1 MSAAGTDTVKALS
14 EAVAKDP
21 KNAVAT
27 FKLARKYDTRYLR
40 DKALDLYRKFL
51 ALDPAGT
58 SGTTEYGKATVT
70 NKAYA
75 EFSVGV
81 ISISAGPRSVE
92 PLKAYLKTAAE
103 GPLLRDA
110 WRRLAGYYR
119 YTA

>member
-14 EAVAKDP
+14 EAAAKDP
-21 KNAVAT
+21 KNAVAV
-27 FKLARKYDTRYLR
+27 FKLARKYDARYFR

-70 NKAYA
+70 NKAFA
-75 EFSVGV
+75 EFSVAI
-81 ISISAGPRSVE
+81 ISLYAGPRSVE
-92 PLKAYLKTAAE
+92 PLKAFLKSAAD

-110 WRRLAGYYR
+110 WRRLAGY
-119 YTA
+119 